1 MIPTDSKYWST
12 GIVLTWQPERPGH
25 AEAWGA
31 HLDYLDE
38 GFLDDEPAAGR
49 ISTEGTLR
57 TRYPVE
63 DVDGVNVL
71 AVVLDVL
78 IADAERLGIVWRN
91 SVDGWPMLYYRG
103 DGEDPEWP
111 PPSGYREMLTVQAKR
126 LHWATYGYTPTM
138 RHWLIWTPDRRE
150 LISSVS
156 GPDIK
161 SADDALR
168 QATCGEFDFEHTKA
182 DSWVE
187 ECDAARLEATWEW
200 DALSESQKRALRPG
214 EAVRSAH
221 GEGI

>member
-1 MIPTDSKYWST
+1 MIPTDSEYWST

-25 AEAWGA
+25 AEAWSA

-103 DGEDPEWP
+103 DGEDDDYP
-111 PPSGYREMLTVQAKR
+111 PPAGYRELLREQAER
-126 LHWATYGYTPTM
+126 VGWATYGYTPAAA
-138 RHWLIWTPDRRE
+138 
-150 LISSVS
+150 
-156 GPDIK
+156 G
-161 SADDALR
+161 SA
-168 QATCGEFDFEHTKA
+168 
-182 DSWVE
+182 
-187 ECDAARLEATWEW
+187 
-200 DALSESQKRALRPG
+200 
-214 EAVRSAH
+214 
-221 GEGI
+221 